1 MSKEVENKTTNMAY
15 GVIDEI
21 PSMKV
26 YDYEAVCGAGSSET
40 TFPSYFR
47 LNIEEMGYSVKSQGL
62 IGACVAC
69 ATSTALEAL
78 ILREVLGKT
87 NGEEITSEDLNKEL
101 LGVEEISHWFTYG
114 YCRDDN
120 STGYGMIPTSCLDHL
135 RKKGTVPMKYFDIA
149 DEMPS
154 IKKKVKEFP
163 ELASIAEKY
172 KLGGYV
178 KFSMKKDEKDNQIKE
193 ALMKYRTPLVCVSP
207 RGFGS
212 VSHCIC
218 LVGWDDEKDTYILK
232 NSWGELNG
240 DKGLL
245 NLDKGKI
252 TDVYL
257 PLNKEITL
265 PFTDVDKDDW
275 FYSGVRSANL
285 SGIMTG
291 RTQTEFAPLE
301 NITRAEVATIVS
313 RILEKID
320 ERFENLNKILEKK
333 GVFDK

>member
-1 MSKEVENKTTNMAY
+1 MSKEVEKNREMVG

-26 YDYEAVCGAGSSET
+26 YDYEAVCGASSSEA

-47 LNIEEMGYSVKSQGL
+47 LNIEEMGCGVKSQGL

-69 ATSTALEAL
+69 ASSTALEAL

-87 NGEEITSEDLNKEL
+87 NGEEITAEDLNKEL
-101 LGVEEISHWFTYG
+101 LGVEEISQWFTYG

-120 STGYGMIPTSCLDHL
+120 STGYGMVTSVCLDYL
-135 RKKGTVPMKYFDIA
+135 RKKGTVPMKYFDVA
-149 DEMPS
+149 DEMPD
-154 IKKKVKEFP
+154 IKKKVQQFP
-163 ELASIAEKY
+163 ELAKVAEQY

-178 KFSMKKDEKDNQIKE
+178 KFSLKKDEKDKQIKE

-240 DKGLL
+240 DKGLCSL
-245 NLDKGKI
+245 PKGKI
-252 TDVYL
+252 VDVYL

-265 PFTDVDKDDW
+265 PFTDVNKDDW
-275 FYSGVRSANL
+275 FYSGVRTANL

-320 ERFENLNKILEKK
+320 ERFENLNKILELK
-333 GVFDK
+333 GVFDR

>member
-1 MSKEVENKTTNMAY
+1 MTKELENKEINMGF

-21 PSMKV
+21 PSMKL
-26 YDYEAVCGAGSSET
+26 YDYEAVCGSSAST
-40 TFPSYFR
+40 TEYPSKFR
-47 LNIEEMGYSVKSQGL
+47 LNIEEMGVGVKSQGL

-135 RKKGTVPMKYFDIA
+135 RNKGTVPMKYFDIP

-154 IKKKVKEFP
+154 IKTKVKEFP

-252 TDVYL
+252 TDVFL

-265 PFTDVDKDDW
+265 PFTDVNKDDW
-275 FYSGVRSANL
+275 FYSAVRSVNL

-291 RTQTEFAPLE
+291 RTKTEFVPNAQ
-301 NITRAEVATIVS
+301 ITRAEVATIVS
-313 RILEKID
+313 RLLEKID
-320 ERFENLNKILEKK
+320 ERFENLNKLLEKK
-333 GVFDK
+333 GVFEN